1 MRKFMDV
8 DIIDALGAIMERN
21 TKHYKTDFEYDKT
34 RLLEAA
40 ASPDAEEK
48 ALIWMSR
55 TNGTWCFNERD
66 SMIAGTEANITC
78 LNYDGAGESILDF
91 SVVILGEKDGRPVG
105 NLYQLDYG
113 QHLQLLKRAALPIE
127 AVAVSFEDGSKRH
140 MPYKEFSGNWQ
151 GIQFK
156 QGSNITA
163 FRYEVQDESALQ
175 SILNRERRLRN
186 QYPPRSLNAY
196 LKILSEPAA
205 KPSVTDKLAAAKAEA
220 AKQAAPKKSVPH
232 KSKGSEL

>member
-34 RLLEAA
+34 RLLKAA
-40 ASPDAEEK
+40 ASTDPEDK

-66 SMIAGTEANITC
+66 SLIANTEANITW
-78 LNYDGAGESILDF
+78 LNYDGAGESVLDF
-91 SVVILGEKDGRPVG
+91 SVVILGVKDGRPVG
-105 NLYQLDYG
+105 NLYQLDYN
-113 QHLQLLKRAALPIE
+113 QHLQLLKRGALPIE
-127 AVAVSFEDGSKRH
+127 AVAATFADGSEKRF
-140 MPYKEFSGNWQ
+140 PYKEISGNWYSVQ
-151 GIQFK
+151 HK

-163 FRYEVQDESALQ
+163 LRYEVQDENALQ
-175 SILNRERRLRN
+175 SILSRERRLRN

-196 LKILSEPAA
+196 LKILSGAAA
-205 KPSVTDKLAAAKAEA
+205 KPPVTDKLEAAKAEA
-220 AKQAAPKKSVPH
+220 AKQATPKKSAPH
-232 KSKGSEL
+232 KSKEAEL